1 VHKKDAPS
9 GTALTLGRA
18 AARGSGRM
26 PPIASIREG
35 EVVGDHRLELRG
47 PGESLVLAHHAAD
60 RDIFAAGAL
69 EAARRLAGRGPGWY
83 RLADLVLGAD

>member
-1 VHKKDAPS
+1 
-9 GTALTLGRA
+9 
-18 AARGSGRM
+18 M

-47 PGESLVLAHHAAD
+47 AGETLVLAHHAAD

-69 EAARRLAGRGPGWY
+69 EAARRLAVQPAGWH
-83 RLADLVLGAD
+83 RFADLVLGAD